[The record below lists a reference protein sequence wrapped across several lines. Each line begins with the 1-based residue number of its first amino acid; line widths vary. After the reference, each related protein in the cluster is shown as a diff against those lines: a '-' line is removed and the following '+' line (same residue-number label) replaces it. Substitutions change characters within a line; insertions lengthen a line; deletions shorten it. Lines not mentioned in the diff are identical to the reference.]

1 MFREKCLKMVG
12 SARDRSLF
20 PGRRR
25 RRSILRETL
34 QNYLSRPRADF
45 VIHVASILGKCSL
58 QHVVPLV
65 LRRLA
70 LTALHRSFELECH
83 PVNNVGGEAQVVA
96 FQFPSLEEL
105 IEKRPF
111 IVLALSVP

>member
-1 MFREKCLKMVG
+1 MFREICLTMVG

-20 PGRRR
+20 PERRR

-34 QNYLSRPRADF
+34 QDHLSRPRADF

-70 LTALHRSFELECH
+70 LTVLHRSFEIECQ
-83 PVNNVGGEAQVVA
+83 PMNNLSREDQVVA
-96 FQFPSLEEL
+96 AEFPGLEEL

-111 IVLALSVP
+111 IVLAVPVP